1 MLTAADPA
9 APPATVSASSLTS
22 LAEPGE
28 FRQIGS
34 GMPAR
39 DPGSAAPGELGNL
52 KSRAAAL
59 RQAAELPQADQ
70 QVLLAAALAEL
81 DGAVAA
87 LGEAAGYPAAT
98 GEDGQAQSGLHSDRR
113 LLHAIFTGTPVPLYV
128 VDHDAT
134 VLRANAA
141 ACELLGVGPGYAT
154 GKSLTALVDP
164 SVRAALR
171 SQLAAAARTGIGT
184 RLGCGMLADTGLVRC
199 QLEIRPL
206 SVRGDADRL
215 LVAVTPD
222 QIPHRRDASG
232 PDADPA
238 STDPAST
245 DPADAAAADAAA
257 ADDAAISAVQRLD
270 LLAAAARQLLESSTV
285 SESVLL
291 QRSAR
296 MLSGALAT
304 WAIVDVRRRGQ
315 LRRHYVAGPDDP
327 GSASLAQLAA
337 AADPGPGTVPDQVFE
352 SGQTLVLTHVD
363 DDRALGQPKHGQ
375 PKHGQPEHGPTLLAM
390 LGGASLLAVPMT
402 DGSRRFGVL
411 TLIRRGD
418 DGQFSMA
425 DAALAEEIGAL
436 LGLAIA
442 ARRVLRQRTETA
454 DALRA
459 SLLPPVLKPVPG
471 VEIASAHLAPTR
483 GREVGGDFYD
493 VYPTPGGWG
502 VAIGDVCGK
511 GEDAA
516 AATAAARHAIR
527 VLAHSTANPAD
538 VLRGAN
544 DIMLAEEFGGRFV
557 TATAAHLS
565 WHDDTLRVLLANAGH
580 PAPVIIRPDGRTEQ
594 VPGGGVPLGIFPDP
608 EPALVELELSD
619 GDVLFCYT
627 DGLADARSA
636 QATYLEDSLADC
648 LAQLAGR
655 RAADIVAEMR
665 KVVLDFSE
673 NILRDD
679 LTMLVLRAG
688 TPPAA

>member
-1 MLTAADPA
+1 MANDHAHRQQHGPDPA
-9 APPATVSASSLTS
+9 ASPA
-22 LAEPGE
+22 
-28 FRQIGS
+28 
-34 GMPAR
+34 
-39 DPGSAAPGELGNL
+39 DLGGL

-59 RQAAELPQADQ
+59 RQAAGLPQAEQ

-81 DGAVAA
+81 DGAIAA
-87 LGEAAGYPAAT
+87 LEEANGSPSGAG
-98 GEDGQAQSGLHSDRR
+98 GDGRALSGLHSDRR
-113 LLHAIFTGTPVPLYV
+113 LLQAIFAGAPVALFV
-128 VDHDAT
+128 LDHDGT

-141 ACELLGVGPGYAT
+141 AAELIGVGPGYAT
-154 GKSLTALVDP
+154 GKSLAALVDSP
-164 SVRAALR
+164 VRAALR
-171 SQLAAAARTGIGT
+171 SQLAAVARTGISA
-184 RLGCGMLADTGLVRC
+184 RLGCRMLAGTGLVRC
-199 QLEIRPL
+199 QLEIRTL
-206 SVRGDADRL
+206 SVRGDAGRL
-215 LVAVTPD
+215 LVTVTPD
-222 QIPHRRDASG
+222 EGARLDTTPRRRGRATGDIAGADDAAG
-232 PDADPA
+232 NAVAGDAA
-238 STDPAST
+238 S
-245 DPADAAAADAAA
+245 ADAAALVS
-257 ADDAAISAVQRLD
+257 SARRLD
-270 LLAAAARQLLESSTV
+270 LLASAARQLLESSTV

-296 MLSGALAT
+296 LVSAGLAT

-327 GSASLAQLAA
+327 DSVSLTQAA
-337 AADPGPGTVPDQVFE
+337 AAAEPGPGSVPDQVFE
-352 SGQTLVLTHVD
+352 SGQTLLLTHVD
-363 DDRALGQPKHGQ
+363 DDNALGQPDG
-375 PKHGQPEHGPTLLAM
+375 GPPLLTM
-390 LGGASLLAVPMT
+390 LGGASVLAVPMT
-402 DGSRRFGVL
+402 DGSRCAGVL
-411 TLIRRGD
+411 TLIRRAEE
-418 DGQFSMA
+418 GQFSIA

-442 ARRVLRQRTETA
+442 ARRMLRLRTETA

-527 VLAHSTANPAD
+527 VLAHSTADPAD

-544 DIMLAEEFGGRFV
+544 HIMLDEEFGGRFV
-557 TATAAHLS
+557 TASAAHLS
-565 WHDDTLRVLLANAGH
+565 WQDGTLRVVLATAGH
-580 PAPVIIRPDGRTEQ
+580 PAPVIIRPDGKTEQ

-608 EPALVELELSD
+608 EPATVELELSE

-627 DGLADARSA
+627 DGLADARSP

-648 LAQLAGR
+648 LAQMAGR
-655 RAADIVAEMR
+655 RAADIVSDMR

-673 NILRDD
+673 SVLHDD

-688 TPPAA
+688 AAPGS

>member
-1 MLTAADPA
+1 
-9 APPATVSASSLTS
+9 
-22 LAEPGE
+22 
-28 FRQIGS
+28 
-34 GMPAR
+34 MPAR

-59 RQAAELPQADQ
+59 RQAAALPQADQ

-154 GKSLTALVDP
+154 GKSLAALVDP

-215 LVAVTPD
+215 LVAVTPN
-222 QIPHRRDASG
+222 QFPQRRDASG

-238 STDPAST
+238 STDPAG
-245 DPADAAAADAAA
+245 AAA

-352 SGQTLVLTHVD
+352 SGQTLILTHVD
-363 DDRALGQPKHGQ
+363 DDRALGQA
-375 PKHGQPEHGPTLLAM
+375 EHGPTLLAM

>member
-1 MLTAADPA
+1 MPA
-9 APPATVSASSLTS
+9 IDS
-22 LAEPGE
+22 AEP
-28 FRQIGS
+28 
-34 GMPAR
+34 
-39 DPGSAAPGELGNL
+39 PGDLGDL

-59 RQAAELPQADQ
+59 RQAAALPQADR
-70 QVLLAAALAEL
+70 QVLLEAALAEL
-81 DGAVAA
+81 DGAI
-87 LGEAAGYPAAT
+87 AGLDETAGSPAAK
-98 GEDGQAQSGLHSDRR
+98 GADGRALSGLHSDRR
-113 LLHAIFTGTPVPLYV
+113 LLHAIFTGTPVPLFV
-128 VDHDAT
+128 VDHDGT

-154 GKSLTALVDP
+154 GKSLAALAEP

-171 SQLAAAARTGIGT
+171 SQLAAAGRTGRDT
-184 RLGCGMLADTGLVRC
+184 RLGGGVLAVTGLVRC

-215 LVAVTPD
+215 LVTVTAKD
-222 QIPHRRDASG
+222 SAQR
-232 PDADPA
+232 PDARPPHGG
-238 STDPAST
+238 S
-245 DPADAAAADAAA
+245 ADAD
-257 ADDAAISAVQRLD
+257 SAVIASARRLE
-270 LLAAAARQLLESSTV
+270 LLASAARQLLESSTV

-296 MLSGALAT
+296 LLSGALAT
-304 WAIVDVRRRGQ
+304 WAILDVRRRGQ

-327 GSASLAQLAA
+327 DSASLAHVATA
-337 AADPGPGTVPDQVFE
+337 VDPGPGSVPDQVFQ
-352 SGQTLVLTHVD
+352 SGQTLILTHTD
-363 DDRALGQPKHGQ
+363 DDRALGQPAD
-375 PKHGQPEHGPTLLAM
+375 GPSLLAL
-390 LGGASLLAVPMT
+390 LGGASVLAVPMS

-411 TLIRRGD
+411 TLVRRAE

-425 DAALAEEIGAL
+425 DAALAEEVGAL
-436 LGLAIA
+436 LGLAVA
-442 ARRVLRQRTETA
+442 ARRMLRQRTETA

-502 VAIGDVCGK
+502 IAIGDVCGK

-544 DIMLAEEFGGRFV
+544 EIMLAEEFGGRFV
-557 TATAAHLS
+557 TASAAHLS
-565 WHDDTLRVLLANAGH
+565 WHDGILKVVLANAGH

-608 EPALVELELSD
+608 EPTTVELELSD
-619 GDVLFCYT
+619 GDVLFFYT
-627 DGLADARSA
+627 DGLADARSP
-636 QATYLEDSLADC
+636 QSTYLEDSLADC

-655 RAADIVAEMR
+655 RAADIVSDMR
-665 KVVLDFSE
+665 NVVLDFSDSV
-673 NILRDD
+673 LHDD
-679 LTMLVLRAG
+679 LTMLVLRTG
-688 TPPAA
+688 TSPAA